1 MNKIS
6 IPKPCHQSWEQMTP
20 DATGRYCASCCKT
33 VIDFTT
39 WSDESVKNY
48 FIQHYGGKVCG
59 RFKKEQLDRIT
70 ITLPKNIFH
79 LKLSHWKKFLAIL
92 LLCFGS
98 TFLNID
104 AGFANTTSFFQGEPI
119 AMHQSIKK
127 LERKNKNYR
136 KKSHHKKRRKSTN
149 TRLIDFD
156 YEVIVLGYMPTP
168 KLDPPIH
175 DCFREDLS
183 DSLANKQSIT
193 YSSTAFTE
201 NKNNLP
207 EKKHPKRQ
215 NNPLEAA
222 FISSQLLIS
231 NRRSLFK
238 KK

>member
-1 MNKIS
+1 MQKIS
-6 IPKPCHQSWEQMTP
+6 IPKPCFESWENMTP
-20 DATGRYCASCCKT
+20 DGMGRFCGSCNKT
-33 VIDFTT
+33 VVDFTS
-39 WSDESVKNY
+39 WDDESVKNY

-70 ITLPKNIFH
+70 ITLPQNIFH
-79 LKLSHWKKFLAIL
+79 LKLSGWKKFLAIL

-98 TFLNID
+98 SFLNID
-104 AGFANTTSFFQGEPI
+104 TGFANTTTFFQGEPI
-119 AMHQSIKK
+119 SMRQSIKTP
-127 LERKNKNYR
+127 ERKSKKHW
-136 KKSHHKKRRKSTN
+136 KKSHRKKRRKSTN
-149 TRLIDFD
+149 TSLIDFD
-156 YEVIVLGYMPTP
+156 FKDIVLGYMPTT

-175 DCFREDLS
+175 DCFREDLT
-183 DSLANKQSIT
+183 DSFANKQSIN
-193 YSSTAFTE
+193 YSSTVFTE
-201 NKNNLP
+201 NNNNLP